1 MYLLWTMFKLSSL
14 PYAFQFIFLTTDGAG
29 VAAVSLLDAQTDP
42 ATIRHIIGSNVH
54 YINWTNFRLVFI
66 PLTGNSF
73 IKSYKCKTG
82 PASKFL
88 INGRSKSCTCFEQC
102 LSWAACH
109 MTLICSLVI
118 FPSTA
123 KKLRSTWHCFMTS
136 TCKFGPKIN
145 STIFWVK
152 IQPKSGK
159 KPHSKYKLL

>member
-1 MYLLWTMFKLSSL
+1 MPQRLRLIIPTLFQINLIEKNHSSYYRYVYCMYIIYFPQKNWAKFK
-14 PYAFQFIFLTTDGAG
+14 
-29 VAAVSLLDAQTDP
+29 
-42 ATIRHIIGSNVH
+42 
-54 YINWTNFRLVFI
+54 LVFI

-152 IQPKSGK
+152 IQPKSWKNPFKILQITVIFGFGC
-159 KPHSKYKLL
+159 

>member
-1 MYLLWTMFKLSSL
+1 MARENGTVGIIIPTL
-14 PYAFQFIFLTTDGAG
+14 FQINLIEKN
-29 VAAVSLLDAQTDP
+29 
-42 ATIRHIIGSNVH
+42 IRHIIGM
-54 YINWTNFRLVFI
+54 YIIYCPQKNWAKFKLVFI

-159 KPHSKYKLL
+159 KPFKIQLTVIFGFGCYLVLLLLFWS

>member
-1 MYLLWTMFKLSSL
+1 MKKPLNLISLNLKSWNIFQSRLWKQFWLKKDFWKPSSSILCLILKPPIHPRHLLLKRWSRV
-14 PYAFQFIFLTTDGAG
+14 FL
-29 VAAVSLLDAQTDP
+29 
-42 ATIRHIIGSNVH
+42 
-54 YINWTNFRLVFI
+54 

-109 MTLICSLVI
+109 MTLIWSLVI

-152 IQPKSGK
+152 IQPKSWK
-159 KPHSKYKLL
+159 KSKYKLL